1 MVCATRATKQYIYM
15 LWNDDWK
22 GLGICRRTQY
32 STLLWPPR
40 KTSSRCK
47 KKADCRTAQCC
58 HALFIRDSEF
68 WQRRR
73 MWSMWC
79 CVLKELWLELIAYV
93 NELENRLALSMAFLF
108 LLTISNTILC
118 TRMYLYNNYVIH
130 LNESNHNCRL
140 VMLFFLTCRKQQT
153 SSFFNATS
161 EIFSWLVKN

>member
-1 MVCATRATKQYIYM
+1 
-15 LWNDDWK
+15 
-22 GLGICRRTQY
+22 
-32 STLLWPPR
+32 
-40 KTSSRCK
+40 
-47 KKADCRTAQCC
+47 
-58 HALFIRDSEF
+58 
-68 WQRRR
+68 
-73 MWSMWC
+73 MWC

-153 SSFFNATS
+153 SSFFKPTS
-161 EIFSWLVKN
+161 EIVS